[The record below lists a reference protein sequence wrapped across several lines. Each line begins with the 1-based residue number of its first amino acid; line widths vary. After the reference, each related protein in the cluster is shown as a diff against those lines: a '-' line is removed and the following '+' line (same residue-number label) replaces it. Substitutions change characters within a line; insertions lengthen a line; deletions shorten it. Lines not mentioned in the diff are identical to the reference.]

1 MLCVFGSNI
10 VVSVLCCNYEYCG
23 IWNEFHYFQF
33 MVCILLAMICVSN
46 RFMYTAKLVTA
57 ELVTAVTM
65 YMRDLVTAE
74 QSKHCTQLPK

>member
-1 MLCVFGSNI
+1 
-10 VVSVLCCNYEYCG
+10 
-23 IWNEFHYFQF
+23 
-33 MVCILLAMICVSN
+33 MICVSN

-65 YMRDLVTAE
+65 YMGDLVTAE